1 METENSAFW
10 PKKMNTDKRS
20 VERFPLVFPVC
31 LKSAGVAH
39 ADTFTRDISSKGDLV
54 QTANPLSLG
63 EKVELV
69 VTLPSGKNFL
79 NATGKV
85 VRVEQDGMA
94 IQFNRPSI
102 FSASNTT
109 H

>member
-1 METENSAFW
+1 MI
-10 PKKMNTDKRS
+10 TDKRNI
-20 VERFPLVFPVC
+20 ERFPLVFPVQ
-31 LKSAGVAH
+31 LRSAGVEH
-39 ADTFTRDISSKGDLV
+39 PGTFTRDISSRGAFVL
-54 QTANPLSLG
+54 TANPLSLG

-79 NATGKV
+79 NTTGKV
-85 VRVEQDGMA
+85 VRVEQDGIA

-102 FSASNTT
+102 VPVSNTT